1 MEKYLYFRTV
11 TGINDDDDE
20 NTSIIAPISRI
31 RGMYASG
38 ATPTSITIYFESQDN
53 ISSGDIGEGTACDY
67 VNININTSK
76 QQDVM
81 AAITHAINTDSTG
94 GLITIADDITEEYV
108 TSDIKSV
115 GTIVTDNKHA

>member
-11 TGINDDDDE
+11 TDIDNDDDE
-20 NTSIIAPISRI
+20 NTSIIVPISRI

-38 ATPTSITIYFESQDN
+38 ATPTAVTIYFESQDN

-67 VNININTSK
+67 VTLNINTSK

-81 AAITHAINTDSTG
+81 AAITNAINTDSTG
-94 GLITIADDITEEYV
+94 GLITIGDDITEEYIGRNI
-108 TSDIKSV
+108 TSVS
-115 GTIVTDNKHA
+115 TINTNVKHT

>member
-20 NTSIIAPISRI
+20 NTSIIVPISRI
-31 RGMYASG
+31 RGIYTTGS
-38 ATPTSITIYFESQDN
+38 TPTYVTVYFESQDN

-67 VNININTSK
+67 VNLNINTSK

-81 AAITHAINTDSTG
+81 SAITNAINTDSTG
-94 GLITIADDITEEYV
+94 GLITVADDITGEYIGR
-108 TSDIKSV
+108 DITSV
-115 GTIVTDNKHA
+115 GTIVTNNKLT